1 LALASTWRA
10 WIDRVLDARAARRAH
25 VDAATGLP
33 DLLER
38 LGVRYAARARRC
50 GTPLSLDLDPGLETD
65 LIGPVG
71 ALGEVLS
78 GLIAHAIDHA
88 PSGPVTLRVDVV
100 ADTPGQQVLH
110 FAIDALTTPPDA
122 WQTLRDRLATI
133 GGTLWVEQHV
143 AYRAIAEVR
152 LIVPP
157 APPHVDVAALRNT
170 LGSDAAMREVIAA
183 LGEALSIDV
192 GHLERAL
199 TRGDV
204 PALRQWLHRVS
215 GALGMAEA
223 TGLAAMGVRL
233 EQDVAVYQLADME
246 LAVRRFA
253 MDATR
258 ALAWLCE
265 GRPPDPLI

>member
-1 LALASTWRA
+1 M
-10 WIDRVLDARAARRAH
+10 LDARAARRAH

-133 GGTLWVEQHV
+133 GGTLWEEQHV